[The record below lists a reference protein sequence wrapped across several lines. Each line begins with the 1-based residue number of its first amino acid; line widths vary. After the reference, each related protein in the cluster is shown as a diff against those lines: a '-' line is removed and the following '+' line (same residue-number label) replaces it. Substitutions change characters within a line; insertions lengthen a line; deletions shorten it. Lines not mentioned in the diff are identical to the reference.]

1 MFNVTPKEIRSK
13 NRKEKQLRVTLAL
26 ITLLEFWHNLDV
38 TRQKHLKKWRGKSVA
53 LLMLYSYPS
62 WKKRKRE
69 ERCNWGRGATARQNE
84 FPIHPSRHH
93 HSFFRIVAT
102 VSRSF
107 CLSKVEKATFV
118 MVVEPER
125 KARARAVLN
134 ALNATSSR
142 ENWNLSA

>member
-1 MFNVTPKEIRSK
+1 MLLSTGKVGLKE
-13 NRKEKQLRVTLAL
+13 
-26 ITLLEFWHNLDV
+26 
-38 TRQKHLKKWRGKSVA
+38 
-53 LLMLYSYPS
+53 S
-62 WKKRKRE
+62 WKKRERE
-69 ERCNWGRGATARQNE
+69 REGDAAEARQNE

-142 ENWNLSA
+142 ENWNLSALEGKAASFKQP

>member
-1 MFNVTPKEIRSK
+1 MLLSTGKVGLKE
-13 NRKEKQLRVTLAL
+13 
-26 ITLLEFWHNLDV
+26 
-38 TRQKHLKKWRGKSVA
+38 
-53 LLMLYSYPS
+53 S
-62 WKKRKRE
+62 WKKRERE
-69 ERCNWGRGATARQNE
+69 REGDAAEARQNE